1 MENRDTLKINC
12 IDIDGKVIENE
23 KKDRD
28 TIQNTKVKK
37 AWNKTVVDAVKN
49 ATNGILE
56 ATKTEKNLKREFII
70 ALVVLLLGIVFKLEK
85 IELIAVMLSIGFVMV
100 TELINTAIEETVDM
114 VTQKYN
120 QKAKKAKD
128 VAAGA
133 VVTSTFFAFI
143 VGYLVFIEKV
153 RIYGITLKKQEI
165 EYQYLTLITVSTI
178 LILIILFKVIP
189 KIFAGIHVSG
199 QAIFVTA
206 ITIFTGIR
214 VKDANI
220 SSIVLALS
228 GMVLLSRMKKTENGR
243 KEVLLGVVLGAVS
256 MVIMLAAYYILLK

>member
-165 EYQYLTLITVSTI
+165 EYLTLITVSTI